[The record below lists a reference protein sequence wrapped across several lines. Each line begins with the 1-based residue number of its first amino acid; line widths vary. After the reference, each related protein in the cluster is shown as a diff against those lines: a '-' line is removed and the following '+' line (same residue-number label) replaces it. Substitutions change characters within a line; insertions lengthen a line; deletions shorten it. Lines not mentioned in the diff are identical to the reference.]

1 MYLAIFIAV
10 VATSITTSVIWSLAL
25 IKNKVPKAAVKP
37 PPLYEQRYR
46 GRYED
51 TIDQLVIDLHNFSN
65 QLDYFQRCD
74 AKITMR
80 IEDHFSKSRMAD
92 RGWTWPNQKE
102 GGHLQ
107 DSLMFEN
114 VVLKKFINGLGN
126 SLDMGSFK
134 AAKSYNLNVIF
145 QVRCEFKD
153 PKPKEQVEKEVGE
166 IMARMEVD
174 QDFKLAMM
182 NKGIVSGKDS
192 DK

>member
-10 VATSITTSVIWSLAL
+10 VATSITTSVIWSFAL
-25 IKNKVPKAAVKP
+25 SKYKAPKVVVKP
-37 PPLYEQRYR
+37 PSLYEQKYR

-51 TIDQLVIDLHNFSN
+51 IFEQLVIDLRSFSN
-65 QLDYFQRCD
+65 QLDYWQRCD

-80 IEDHFSKSRMAD
+80 IEDHFSKSKMAN

-107 DSLMFEN
+107 DTLRFEN
-114 VVLKKFINGLGN
+114 VVLKKFINGLEN

-134 AAKSYNLNVIF
+134 AAKFYNLNVIF

-153 PKPKEQVEKEVGE
+153 PKPKEQVEKEVEE

-174 QDFKLAMM
+174 GLF
-182 NKGIVSGKDS
+182 S
-192 DK
+192 DEMKKRGFFQVA